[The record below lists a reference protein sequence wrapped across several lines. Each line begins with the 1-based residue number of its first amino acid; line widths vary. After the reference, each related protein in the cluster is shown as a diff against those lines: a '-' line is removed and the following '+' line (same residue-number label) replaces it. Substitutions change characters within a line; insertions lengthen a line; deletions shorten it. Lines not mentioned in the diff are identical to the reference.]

1 MNESQQKEGFGMVT
15 KTTEQAGPPVAADL
29 AAATAVIAEYSKG
42 VAKWDIAAYRK
53 LLELRAVA
61 YAAAAQAMYVDPAIR
76 AWAERMEA
84 RTGPTVKVAHNT
96 LPWVQ
101 ALLVVRYG
109 EAVEHWPGATTVADY
124 GRALDWESGKEIPEP
139 VRTAHTLKLE
149 G

>member
-1 MNESQQKEGFGMVT
+1 MVT
-15 KTTEQAGPPVAADL
+15 KTPEARPPAAADL
-29 AAATAVIAEYSKG
+29 AAAQEQIAAYSKG
-42 VAKWDIAAYRK
+42 VPKWDSTAYRK

-61 YAAAAQAMYVDPAIR
+61 YAAAVAALHVDPAIK

-84 RTGPTVKVAHNT
+84 RTGPTVKVHHNV
-96 LPWVQ
+96 LPWVE

-124 GRALDWESGKEIPEP
+124 GRALDWESGKNIPEP
-139 VRTAHTLKLE
+139 VRIAHTLKLE